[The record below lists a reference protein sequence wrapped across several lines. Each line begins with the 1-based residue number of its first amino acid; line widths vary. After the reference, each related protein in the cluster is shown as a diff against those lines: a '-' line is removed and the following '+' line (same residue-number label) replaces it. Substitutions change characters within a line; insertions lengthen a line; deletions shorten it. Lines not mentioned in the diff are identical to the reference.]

1 MPELLRLARLLRS
14 DSTDPAA
21 RFRHRLAVG
30 AAVAGL
36 ILLLSLLR

>member
-1 MPELLRLARLLRS
+1 MHDLLRLARLIRC
-14 DSTDPAA
+14 DSADPGA

-30 AAVAGL
+30 LVVAGL